1 MKIGI
6 NERNMLI
13 LGKNDD
19 IVNPSRK
26 KTVSGLDGGV

>member
-1 MKIGI
+1 
-6 NERNMLI
+6 MLI

-26 KTVSGLDGGV
+26 KTVSEINGGAQEKV